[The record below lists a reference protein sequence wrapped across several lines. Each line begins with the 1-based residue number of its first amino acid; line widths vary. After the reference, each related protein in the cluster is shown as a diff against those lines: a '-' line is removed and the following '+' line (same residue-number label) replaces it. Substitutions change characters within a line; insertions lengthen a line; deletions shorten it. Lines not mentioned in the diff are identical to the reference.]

1 MRLVIDG
8 KGSISEHKG
17 GAIRVGQSVFTA
29 SLFNEL
35 AGGQVVDSK
44 EKGAKEI
51 ALLKK
56 LHITKDNRAANT
68 KGRKS

>member
-1 MRLVIDG
+1 MRLVVE

-35 AGGQVVDSK
+35 VGAQVVDSK
-44 EKGAKEI
+44 EKGAKES
-51 ALLKK
+51 ALLKTLK
-56 LHITKDNRAANT
+56 ITKDTRVIKAQ
-68 KGRKS
+68 RKL